1 MALHLHMHLHLRM
14 HWHMH
19 LLLHLHM
26 STRYH
31 HLLAGEMIGW
41 LELLTSPITTLADR
55 CLFLLSSPYCF

>member
-1 MALHLHMHLHLRM
+1 MHLL
-14 HWHMH
+14 